1 MNVVNV
7 SFCVCIACFYLTLA
21 LKFSFILV
29 CVLDCVFYMN
39 RNSILLAD
47 CSVCVYTLRYLI
59 F

>member
-47 CSVCVYTLRYLI
+47 CSVCVYTLR
-59 F
+59 